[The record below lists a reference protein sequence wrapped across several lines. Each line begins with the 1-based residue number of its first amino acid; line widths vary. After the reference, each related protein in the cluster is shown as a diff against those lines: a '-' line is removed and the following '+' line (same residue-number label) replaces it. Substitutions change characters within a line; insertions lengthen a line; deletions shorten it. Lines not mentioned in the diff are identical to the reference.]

1 MIEKINSQLTS
12 AMRKIPAF
20 VNKYRYF
27 IGGAI
32 VLVFFSVTILRID
45 SLSSPVI
52 NKDTYNA
59 GLLEIE
65 KVEFNTA
72 AIERIDELDERNVNV
87 TENIDDGRTNP
98 F

>member
-12 AMRKIPAF
+12 IIHKIPEF
-20 VNKYRYF
+20 INKYRYF
-27 IGGAI
+27 IGGAVI
-32 VLVFFSVTILRID
+32 LIFFSVTILRID
-45 SLSSPVI
+45 SLSSPDI
-52 NKDTYNA
+52 NQDRYNA

-72 AIERIDELDERNVNV
+72 AIERIDALDERSVNV
-87 TENIDDGRTNP
+87 TENIDNDRTNP

>member
-12 AMRKIPAF
+12 ALRKIPGF
-20 VNKYRYF
+20 TNKYRYL

-32 VLVFFSVTILRID
+32 ILIFFSVTILRID
-45 SLSSPVI
+45 NLTSPDI
-52 NKDTYNA
+52 DQDSYNS

-65 KVEFNTA
+65 KVEFDTA
-72 AIERIDELDERNVNV
+72 AIDRIDALDERNVNV
-87 TENIDDGRTNP
+87 TENIDDTRTNP